1 MASKRLLSV
10 TLQVA
15 AILVILSLVL
25 GVYLGQPV
33 LLSFVETGSMQP
45 TLDPGD
51 GFIAIPAPVAGEIE
65 TGDVVTFDAQEIEGG
80 GLTTHRIV
88 DETYSGYITQGDN
101 NPFTDQDGGE
111 PTVQDADIVA
121 TAATFGD
128 SVIVIPHLGTGAMT
142 FQSAVESVQT
152 SLSTTFGLRSLQ
164 GTQGVAYLLF
174 GLSVVAYVIDWYL
187 TANTRETR
195 ERSRTRDD
203 GVSVVA
209 IFLLLALVLMAT
221 ATAAMVVPAGT
232 QEYGV
237 VSADFESDNPTV
249 IEQGTSEQIEY
260 VVPNAGLVPVYSYVS
275 PASPGVDVE
284 SDQIAVGSRD
294 EATTTVTLTA
304 PDDTGY
310 YRMFVQEHRYLAVLP
325 PAVID
330 ELYQIHPWVPLA
342 VINGLL
348 GGSLI
353 GLGLLLVRGESNR
366 IRWQKRD
373 TQTPLYRRLLRELYR

>member
-1 MASKRLLSV
+1 M
-10 TLQVA
+10 
-15 AILVILSLVL
+15 L

-51 GFIAIPAPVAGEIE
+51 GFIAIPSPVAGEAE

-80 GLTTHRIV
+80 GLTTHRVV
-88 DETYSGYITQGDN
+88 DETDRGYITQGDN

-128 SVIVIPHLGTGAMT
+128 SVIVIPHLGTGAMA

-164 GTQGVAYLLF
+164 GTQGIAYLLF
-174 GLSVVAYVIDWYL
+174 GLSVVAYVVDWYL

-237 VSADFESDNPTV
+237 VSADFESDSPTV
-249 IEQGTSEQIEY
+249 IEQGTSEQIDY
-260 VVPNAGLVPVYSYVS
+260 IVPNAGLIPVYAYVS
-275 PASPGVDVE
+275 PASPEVDVE

-330 ELYQIHPWVPLA
+330 ELYQIHPWVPLV

-373 TQTPLYRRLLRELYR
+373 KQSPLYRRLLRELYR